1 MKVFEV
7 WRATESLNPAP
18 VIVEENIAIHSYQQD
33 ELIYT
38 RLGDREYQHIEQARP
53 PSGAIPYQ
61 RAVRFYPQLIMKM
74 FDRLR
79 DRIDAGEIEM
89 LSRSVKIRG
98 ISYALHAKRFDT
110 RRLGGICVFTCSRV
124 AQKPQ
129 EESSEWREK
138 TFDTW
143 FHGRLGPV
151 PAQFK
156 GNAMWAMDVEG
167 MSDDEIVRHYERGV
181 PKGAR
186 SAGDLLQQMMNSG
199 ALHVRDRR
207 VGGKGHPYA
216 MSFFRVPALGL
227 LVSQREHLSST

>member
-1 MKVFEV
+1 MKAFEV
-7 WRATESLNPAP
+7 WRATGTNPAP
-18 VIVEENIAIHSYQQD
+18 VVVEENIAIHSYRRD
-33 ELIYT
+33 ELIYARLGTREYEHIEPQT
-38 RLGDREYQHIEQARP
+38 RLMN
-53 PSGAIPYQ
+53 GAIPYQ
-61 RAVRFYPQLIMKM
+61 RATRFYPALVMRM
-74 FDRLR
+74 FDGMR
-79 DRIDAGEIEM
+79 DRIDAGEIGM

-124 AQKPQ
+124 DKKSL
-129 EESSEWREK
+129 EKSTEWREK
-138 TFDTW
+138 SFRTW
-143 FHGRLGPV
+143 FEGRLGPV
-151 PAQFK
+151 PTQFR
-156 GNAMWAMDVEG
+156 GNAMWAMDVEA

-207 VGGKGHPYA
+207 VGTKGHPYA

-227 LVSQREHLSST
+227 IVSQREHLSST